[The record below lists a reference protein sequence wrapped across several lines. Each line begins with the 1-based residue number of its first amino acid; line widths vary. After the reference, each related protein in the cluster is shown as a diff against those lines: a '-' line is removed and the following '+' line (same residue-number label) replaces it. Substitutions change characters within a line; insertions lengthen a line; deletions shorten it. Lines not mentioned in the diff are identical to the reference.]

1 MDNYQT
7 EEIEKTLRLAKQQQT
22 LVNVLQNS
30 SSIFYT
36 GRVIAMDD
44 EGTILTTYTENGLA
58 NGLVYLTYPDIF
70 DVDFDSDDLMRME
83 ARIQTAQQ
91 LHLFGTQTSSM
102 KVNDRVDLLTQVL
115 GNAYVYGQALLLI
128 KQNGQMLEGFI
139 QMLGDEQLTVLS
151 FDKFDNS
158 RIESVRINKTAIRS
172 VEFLGQELQLLS
184 RSRAQLQAP
193 HQEPVVETGALPIFA
208 SLHRAAETGHR
219 LLLVPKVNSDLFF
232 IGQVK
237 AVNAEVAILAVVDMN
252 GQFGGYE
259 LIRLKEIKELQLK
272 SDYLRLI
279 NHLVSVNLAQGTY
292 RQPIL
297 NDDRSF
303 DRTVDLIYTTVRQ
316 AVYFRRFLRFK
327 TEKGK
332 AYLGIPYQLEGG
344 KVTFRYLNRDDPTR
358 TKKKTIELSKIDEL
372 AFGYLDAELTQRRIR
387 GDH

>member
-7 EEIEKTLRLAKQQQT
+7 EEIVKTLRAAQQKHT

-36 GRVIAMDD
+36 GRVIALDD
-44 EGTILTTYTENGLA
+44 VGVILTTYTENGLA
-58 NGLVYLTYPDIF
+58 NGLVYLTYEDIF
-70 DVDFDSDDLMRME
+70 DVDFDSDDLVRME
-83 ARIQTAQQ
+83 ARIETAQQ
-91 LHLFGTQTSSM
+91 LHLLGTKPSHM

-128 KQNGQMLEGFI
+128 KQDGRMVEGFI
-139 QMLGDEQLTVLS
+139 EQVDSDRIRVLS

-158 RIESVRINKTAIRS
+158 RVERLELEKTEIRS
-172 VEFLGQELQLLS
+172 VEFGGQELQLLS
-184 RSRAQLQAP
+184 QSREQLQAP
-193 HQEPVVETGALPIFA
+193 HVQSVVETGALPIFA

-237 AVNAEVAILAVVDMN
+237 AVNSEVAVLSVVDMN

-259 LIRLKEIKELQLK
+259 LIRLAEIKELQLK

-297 NDDRSF
+297 NDERSF
-303 DRTVDLIYTTVRQ
+303 DRTVDLVYTTVRQ

-327 TEKGK
+327 TQKGK
-332 AYLGIPYQLEGG
+332 AYLGIPYQLEKG
-344 KVTFRYLNRDDPTR
+344 KVTFRYLDRDDPTR
-358 TKKKTIELSKIDEL
+358 TKRKTLDLQQIDEL
-372 AFGYLDAELTQRRIR
+372 AFGYLDAELTQRRVR
-387 GDH
+387 GH